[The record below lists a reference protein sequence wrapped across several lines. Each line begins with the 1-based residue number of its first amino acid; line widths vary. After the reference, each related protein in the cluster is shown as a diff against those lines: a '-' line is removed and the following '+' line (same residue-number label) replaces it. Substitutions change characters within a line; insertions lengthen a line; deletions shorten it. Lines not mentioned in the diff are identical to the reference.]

1 MSGFDLEGVFRLM
14 QRTSGV
20 VVRDAD
26 SKEATMRYLARNP
39 GFSLV
44 AEIGDELAGC
54 VMAGHDG
61 RRGYLQHL
69 VVLERFRNQGIGR
82 ALVESCLDRLEQVG
96 LLKSHIDVL
105 TTNEAAIGFWERLG
119 WKRRTDIFRYSF
131 VRAGGEN
138 A

>member
-105 TTNEAAIGFWERLG
+105 TTNEAAIGFWEKLG